1 MPAKISI
8 SIRKHHPLDI
18 IDIDSE
24 REKIKSYLHLM
35 LNLKKNLDFNLQ
47 PMNADQDG
55 PMQLIPFHSLEL
67 PHTCSKA
74 L

>member
-24 REKIKSYLHLM
+24 RERERERESEQRIK
-35 LNLKKNLDFNLQ
+35 
-47 PMNADQDG
+47 
-55 PMQLIPFHSLEL
+55 
-67 PHTCSKA
+67 
-74 L
+74 